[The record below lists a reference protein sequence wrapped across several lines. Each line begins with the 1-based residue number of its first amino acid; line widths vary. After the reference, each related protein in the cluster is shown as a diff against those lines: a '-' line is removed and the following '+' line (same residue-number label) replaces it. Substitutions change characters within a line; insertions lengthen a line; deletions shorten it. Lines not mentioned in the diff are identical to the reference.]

1 MLIWLLRLVVVYL
14 VLRGISRL
22 VQGIGEG
29 LRAPRDAQKPAVPLV
44 RDPICGT
51 FVVSSRAL
59 TSGSGGDMR
68 FFCSERC
75 RRAYISSSSS
85 TSAAA
90 SRVASRG
97 ERSDRP

>member
-1 MLIWLLRLVVVYL
+1 VILIWLLRLVVVYL

-29 LRAPRDAQKPAVPLV
+29 LRAPRDAQRPAVPLV

-59 TSGSGGDMR
+59 TSGSGSDMR
-68 FFCSERC
+68 FFCSEKC
-75 RRAYISSSSS
+75 RRAYVSGAPS
-85 TSAAA
+85 TS
-90 SRVASRG
+90 SPTPELRRG
-97 ERSDRP
+97 VNHD